1 MGIDG
6 YDMALPSLSVMRFK
20 PTRECPEGIC
30 RTQYKPECVLKRF
43 YCNGKIFMEEL
54 IEWEYKG
61 ITSRK
66 PMPVEARAG
75 QFAAFA
81 ALSGHDE
88 AIDETA
94 RLTEASFEKDEEP

>member
-1 MGIDG
+1 
-6 YDMALPSLSVMRFK
+6 
-20 PTRECPEGIC
+20 
-30 RTQYKPECVLKRF
+30 
-43 YCNGKIFMEEL
+43 MEEL
-54 IEWEYKG
+54 IECEYKG

-81 ALSGHDE
+81 ALSGLDE

-94 RLTEASFEKDEEP
+94 RLTEASLEKDEEP